1 MQPVTIA
8 YAERLTVPLR
18 WWVQGTMLVAS
29 LWLATVVA
37 LPPVA
42 SWLVAGAALALLV
55 ALLLGYGSAR
65 IEVADGALRAGRARI
80 ELDHL
85 GAATPL
91 DADAARRLAGV
102 DADARAYLLLRPY
115 LKRAVRVDI
124 ADPADPT
131 PYWLL
136 CTRRPDELAA
146 ALAGLTPSGG
156 PDDDLSG

>member
-1 MQPVTIA
+1 MTTP

-37 LPPVA
+37 LPPVLA
-42 SWLVAGAALALLV
+42 WLVAGAALGLLV

-65 IEVADGALRAGRARI
+65 IEVSDGVLRAGRARI

-85 GAATPL
+85 GPATPL

-124 ADPADPT
+124 TDPADPA

-156 PDDDLSG
+156 SVGEVSG